1 MEGTLLEHLYRH
13 AKERPRAPA
22 LRAKRL
28 GVWQKTSW
36 QDLLDRVLGL
46 AGGLAALGLKEGEVL
61 AILGHNA
68 PEWIEAELAAQT
80 LGALP
85 MGIYADAMPEE
96 VGYFLEFTQARG
108 VVVSDEEQ
116 LDKVYPHLH
125 LVDFVLVWEE
135 AGMSRHFRGKVR
147 RFSQAFGD
155 PKVGEEALRRRRPEE
170 TALLAPT
177 SGTTGR
183 SKLAMLSHQNLLA
196 GHEAVGKALGFQKGA
211 FVFSYLPLPWI
222 GEQMLTVV
230 QSLVEGSTVHFPE
243 DPTTLKEDLKE
254 VQPDFFLAPPRL
266 WEEMAS
272 FIQSRMADADPVKA
286 FFYRTGMGALLEGA
300 NREFRG
306 ERVGV
311 WLNLKRALFYP
322 LIARPLR
329 ARLGLAA
336 CRIAVTGGA
345 PLGPEVFTFFRALG
359 LDIRQVYGQSETAAA
374 TTAHATGDAPP
385 ETVVPPLP
393 GTEVRISEEG
403 EIQVRGPQV
412 FQGYFKQ
419 EKATR
424 ESFTEDGFFRT
435 GDAGFFDERGHLV
448 ILGRVKEVGALA
460 DGTRFAPQ
468 FLENRLKYSPYIREA
483 VVLGHGRPF
492 VTALIELDP
501 ENVQNWAR
509 RRGIPFTTYLSLTER
524 PEVQA
529 LIAEEIRMV
538 NQTLPE
544 KLRIRRFALLPKELH
559 PDDEEITRTRK
570 VRRQIVEAR
579 YAPVIQA
586 LYGEGGR
593 VSLSLPIR
601 YLEGEGRLEATL
613 EVQEV

>member
-1 MEGTLLEHLYRH
+1 MRGTLLEHLVRH
-13 AKERPRAPA
+13 AKERPEAPA
-22 LRAKRL
+22 LRVKRL
-28 GVWQKTSW
+28 GVWRKTSW
-36 QDLLDRVLGL
+36 RALLDRVLSL
-46 AGGLAALGLKEGEVL
+46 AGGLSALGLREGEVL
-61 AILGHNA
+61 ALLGHNA
-68 PEWIEAELAAQT
+68 PEWVEAELATQV

-96 VGYFLEFTQARG
+96 VGYFLEFTGARG
-108 VVVSDEEQ
+108 LVVSDEEQ

-135 AGMSRHFRGKVR
+135 AGMTRHFRGKVR
-147 RFSQAFGD
+147 PFSQAFGD
-155 PKVGEEALRRRRPEE
+155 PKVGEEALKRRQPEE

-183 SKLAMLSHQNLLA
+183 SKLARLSHRNLLA
-196 GHEAVGKALGFQKGA
+196 GHEALRKALGFQRGA

-230 QSLVEGSTVHFPE
+230 QALVEGATVHFPE
-243 DPTTLKEDLKE
+243 DPATLREDLKE

-266 WEEMAS
+266 WEDMAS
-272 FIQSRMADADPVKA
+272 LIQSRMADADPIKR
-286 FFYRTGMGALLEGA
+286 FFFRAGMGALLEGA

-306 ERVGV
+306 ERVGA

-322 LIARPLR
+322 LLARPLR

-374 TTAHATGDAPP
+374 TAAHAAGDAPP
-385 ETVVPPLP
+385 ETVGPPLP
-393 GTEVRISEEG
+393 GTEVRLSEEG

-412 FQGYFKQ
+412 FQGYFKG

-448 ILGRVKEVGALA
+448 ILGRVKEVGALQ
-460 DGTRFAPQ
+460 DGTPFAPQ

-483 VVLGHGRPF
+483 ILLGHGRPF
-492 VTALIELDP
+492 VAALIELDP
-501 ENVQNWAR
+501 ETVQNWAR
-509 RRGIPFTTYLSLTER
+509 RRGLPFTTYQSLAER
-524 PEVQA
+524 PEVRA

-538 NQTLPE
+538 NQNLPE

-559 PDDEEITRTRK
+559 PDDEEVTRTRK

-586 LYGEGGR
+586 LYGAGGQ
-593 VSLSLPIR
+593 VGVVLPIR

>member
-1 MEGTLLEHLYRH
+1 MEGTLLAYLYQH
-13 AKERPRAPA
+13 AQREPEAPA
-22 LRAKRL
+22 LRVKRL
-28 GVWQKTSW
+28 GIWQKTSW
-36 QDLLDRVLGL
+36 KDLWHRTLSL
-46 AGGLAALGLKEGEVL
+46 AGGLWALGLREGEVL

-68 PEWIEAELAAQT
+68 PEWVEAELAAQT

-96 VGYFLEFTQARG
+96 VGYFLEFTGAKG
-108 VVVSDEEQ
+108 IVVSDEEQ

-125 LVDFVLVWEE
+125 LLDFVLVWEE
-135 AGMSRHFRGKVR
+135 AGMSRHFQGKVR
-147 RFSQAFGD
+147 RFRQALGD
-155 PKVGEEALRRRRPEE
+155 PRVGEEALKRRHPKEI
-170 TALLAPT
+170 ALLAPT

-183 SKLAMLSHQNLLA
+183 SKLAMLSHENLLA
-196 GHEAVGKALGFQKGA
+196 GHFALREALGFQRGA
-211 FVFSYLPLPWI
+211 WVFSYLPLPWI

-230 QSLVEGSTVHFPE
+230 QGLVEGSTVHFPE
-243 DPTTLKEDLKE
+243 DPTTLREDLKE

-266 WEEMAS
+266 WEDMAS
-272 FIQSRMADADPVKA
+272 LIQSRMADADLLKA
-286 FFYRTGMGALLEGA
+286 FFYRVGMGALLEGA
-300 NREFRG
+300 SREFRG
-306 ERVGV
+306 EKVGL

-385 ETVVPPLP
+385 ETVGPPLAH
-393 GTEVRISEEG
+393 TEVRMGEEG
-403 EIQVRGPQV
+403 EIQVKGPQV
-412 FQGYFKQ
+412 FQGYFRQ
-419 EKATR
+419 EKATA

-448 ILGRVKEVGALA
+448 ILGRVKEVGALL

-483 VVLGHGRPF
+483 VVLGHGKPF

-524 PEVQA
+524 PEVRA

-538 NQTLPE
+538 NKTLPE
-544 KLRIRRFALLPKELH
+544 KLRIQRFAILPKELH

-570 VRRQIVEAR
+570 VRRQVVEAR
-579 YAPVIQA
+579 YGPVIQA

-593 VSLSLPIR
+593 VEVVLPIR

>member
-1 MEGTLLEHLYRH
+1 MRAYAGNPFRT
-13 AKERPRAPA
+13 PREARQGAPRSPGPTGEA
-22 LRAKRL
+22 ARRL
-28 GVWQKTSW
+28 AE
-36 QDLLDRVLGL
+36 DLLAGASGPGPKPRRGL
-46 AGGLAALGLKEGEVL
+46 SALGLKEGEVL

-68 PEWIEAELAAQT
+68 PEWVEAELAAQV

-96 VGYFLEFTQARG
+96 VGYFLEFTGARG
-108 VVVSDEEQ
+108 IVVSDEEQ

-196 GHEAVGKALGFQKGA
+196 GHEAVGKALGFQRGA
-211 FVFSYLPLPWI
+211 WVFSYLPLPWI

-286 FFYRTGMGALLEGA
+286 FFYRAGMGALLEGA

-306 ERVGV
+306 ERVGL

-374 TTAHATGDAPP
+374 TTAHATGDAPRRP
-385 ETVVPPLP
+385 WAPLFRARRCASARKGRSRCGAPRSFRATSSRKRPPGRASP
-393 GTEVRISEEG
+393 
-403 EIQVRGPQV
+403 
-412 FQGYFKQ
+412 
-419 EKATR
+419 
-424 ESFTEDGFFRT
+424 RT
-435 GDAGFFDERGHLV
+435 ASSAR
-448 ILGRVKEVGALA
+448 
-460 DGTRFAPQ
+460 GTRA
-468 FLENRLKYSPYIREA
+468 
-483 VVLGHGRPF
+483 
-492 VTALIELDP
+492 
-501 ENVQNWAR
+501 
-509 RRGIPFTTYLSLTER
+509 SLTS
-524 PEVQA
+524 
-529 LIAEEIRMV
+529 
-538 NQTLPE
+538 
-544 KLRIRRFALLPKELH
+544 
-559 PDDEEITRTRK
+559 
-570 VRRQIVEAR
+570 
-579 YAPVIQA
+579 
-586 LYGEGGR
+586 GG
-593 VSLSLPIR
+593 
-601 YLEGEGRLEATL
+601 TW
-613 EVQEV
+613 

>member
-1 MEGTLLEHLYRH
+1 MQGTLLEYLHRN
-13 AKERPRAPA
+13 AETQPQAPA
-22 LRAKRL
+22 LRVKRL

-36 QDLLDRVLGL
+36 KALWERVLGL
-46 AGGLAALGLKEGEVL
+46 AAGLGALGLKEGEVL

-68 PEWIEAELAAQT
+68 PEWVEAELAAQV

-85 MGIYADAMPEE
+85 LGIYADAMPEE
-96 VGYFLEFTQARG
+96 VGYFLEFTGARG
-108 VVVSDEEQ
+108 IVVSDEEQ

-125 LVDFVLVWEE
+125 LLDFVLVWEE
-135 AGMSRHFRGKVR
+135 AGMRRHFQGKVR
-147 RFSQAFGD
+147 PLSRAFGD
-155 PKVGEEALRRRRPEE
+155 PEEALPHLQRRRPEE

-183 SKLAMLSHQNLLA
+183 SKLAMLSHQNLIA
-196 GHEAVGKALGFQKGA
+196 GHLALREALGFQKGA
-211 FVFSYLPLPWI
+211 WVFSYLPLPWI

-230 QSLVEGSTVHFPE
+230 QALVGGSVVHFPE
-243 DPTTLKEDLKE
+243 DPLTLREDLKE

-266 WEEMAS
+266 WEDMAS
-272 FIQSRMADADPVKA
+272 LVQSRMADADPLKA
-286 FFYRTGMGALLEGA
+286 FFFRAGMAALLEGA
-300 NREFRG
+300 RREFRG
-306 ERVGV
+306 EKVGP

-322 LIARPLR
+322 LVARPIR

-359 LDIRQVYGQSETAAA
+359 VDIRQVYGQSETAAA
-374 TTAHATGDAPP
+374 TTAHRTGDAPP
-385 ETVVPPLP
+385 ETVGPPLP
-393 GTEVRISEEG
+393 GTELRLSEEG
-403 EIQVRGPQV
+403 EILVRGPQV
-412 FQGYFKQ
+412 FQGYFRA
-419 EKATR
+419 EGATR
-424 ESFTEDGFFRT
+424 EAFTEDGFLRT
-435 GDAGFFDERGHLV
+435 GDAGALDERGHLIV
-448 ILGRVKEVGALA
+448 LGRVKEVGALQ

-483 VVLGHGRPF
+483 IVLGHGKPF
-492 VTALIELDP
+492 VTALIEIDP

-524 PEVQA
+524 PEVRA

-538 NQTLPE
+538 NRTLPE
-544 KLRIRRFALLPKELH
+544 RLRIQRFAILPKELH

-570 VRRQIVEAR
+570 VRRQVVEAR
-579 YAPVIQA
+579 YAPVVQA

-593 VSLSLPIR
+593 VELALPIR
-601 YLEGEGRLEATL
+601 YLEGEGRLEASL

>member
-1 MEGTLLEHLYRH
+1 MRGTLLEHLVRH
-13 AKERPRAPA
+13 AEERPEAPA
-22 LRAKRL
+22 LRVKRL

-36 QDLLDRVLGL
+36 RGLLDRVLSL
-46 AGGLAALGLKEGEVL
+46 AGGLSALGLKEGEVL

-68 PEWIEAELAAQT
+68 PEWVEAELAAQV

-96 VGYFLEFTQARG
+96 VGYFLEFTGARG
-108 VVVSDEEQ
+108 IVVSDEEQ

-183 SKLAMLSHQNLLA
+183 SKLAMLSHKNLLA
-196 GHEAVGKALGFQKGA
+196 GHEAVGKALGFQRGA

-286 FFYRTGMGALLEGA
+286 FFYRAGMGALLEG
-300 NREFRG
+300 
-306 ERVGV
+306 ERVGL

-385 ETVVPPLP
+385 ETVGPPLP

-492 VTALIELDP
+492 VTALVELDP

-509 RRGIPFTTYLSLTER
+509 RRGLPFTTYQSLTER

>member
-1 MEGTLLEHLYRH
+1 MRGTLLEHLVRH
-13 AKERPRAPA
+13 AEERPEAPA
-22 LRAKRL
+22 LRVKRL

-36 QDLLDRVLGL
+36 RGLLDRVLSL
-46 AGGLAALGLKEGEVL
+46 AGGLSALGLKEGEVL

-68 PEWIEAELAAQT
+68 PEWVEAELAAQV

-96 VGYFLEFTQARG
+96 VGYFLEFTGARG
-108 VVVSDEEQ
+108 IVVSDEEQ

-183 SKLAMLSHQNLLA
+183 SKLAMLSHKNLLA
-196 GHEAVGKALGFQKGA
+196 GHEAVGKALGFQRGA

-286 FFYRTGMGALLEGA
+286 FFYRAGMGALLEGA

-306 ERVGV
+306 ERVGL

-322 LIARPLR
+322 LI

-385 ETVVPPLP
+385 ETVGPPLP

-492 VTALIELDP
+492 VTALVELDP

-509 RRGIPFTTYLSLTER
+509 RRGLPFTTYQSLTER

>member
-147 RFSQAFGD
+147 RFSQAFSD
-155 PKVGEEALRRRRPEE
+155 PKVGEGALRRRRPEDI
-170 TALLAPT
+170 ALLAPT

-196 GHEAVGKALGFQKGA
+196 GHEAVGKALGFQRGA

-345 PLGPEVFTFFRALG
+345 PLGPEVFTFFRTLG

-385 ETVVPPLP
+385 ETVGPPLP

-492 VTALIELDP
+492 ITALIELDP

>member
-1 MEGTLLEHLYRH
+1 MRGTLLEHLVRH
-13 AKERPRAPA
+13 AKERPEAPA
-22 LRAKRL
+22 LRVKRL

-36 QDLLDRVLGL
+36 RGLLDRVLSL
-46 AGGLAALGLKEGEVL
+46 AGGLSALGLKEGEVL

-68 PEWIEAELAAQT
+68 PEWVEAELAAQV

-96 VGYFLEFTQARG
+96 VGYFLEFTGARG
-108 VVVSDEEQ
+108 IVVSDEEQ

-196 GHEAVGKALGFQKGA
+196 GHEAVGKALGFQRGA
-211 FVFSYLPLPWI
+211 WVFSYLPLPWI

-286 FFYRTGMGALLEGA
+286 FFYRAGMGALLEGA

-306 ERVGV
+306 ERVGL

-385 ETVVPPLP
+385 ETVGPPLP

-468 FLENRLKYSPYIREA
+468 FLENR
-483 VVLGHGRPF
+483 
-492 VTALIELDP
+492 
-501 ENVQNWAR
+501 
-509 RRGIPFTTYLSLTER
+509 
-524 PEVQA
+524 
-529 LIAEEIRMV
+529 
-538 NQTLPE
+538 
-544 KLRIRRFALLPKELH
+544 
-559 PDDEEITRTRK
+559 
-570 VRRQIVEAR
+570 
-579 YAPVIQA
+579 
-586 LYGEGGR
+586 
-593 VSLSLPIR
+593 
-601 YLEGEGRLEATL
+601 
-613 EVQEV
+613 

>member
-1 MEGTLLEHLYRH
+1 MEGTLLAYLYHH
-13 AKERPRAPA
+13 AKERPHAPA
-22 LRAKRL
+22 LRVKRL

-36 QDLLDRVLGL
+36 KELLERTLSL
-46 AGGLAALGLKEGEVL
+46 AGGLWALGLREGEVL

-68 PEWIEAELAAQT
+68 PEWVEAELAAQT

-96 VGYFLEFTQARG
+96 VGYFLEFTGAKG
-108 VVVSDEEQ
+108 IVVSDEEQ

-135 AGMSRHFRGKVR
+135 AGMSRHFQGKVL

-155 PKVGEEALRRRRPEE
+155 PKVGEEALKKRRPEE

-196 GHEAVGKALGFQKGA
+196 GHFAVGQALGFQKGA
-211 FVFSYLPLPWI
+211 WVFSYLPLPWI

-243 DPTTLKEDLKE
+243 DPTTLREDLKE

-266 WEEMAS
+266 WEDMAS
-272 FIQSRMADADPVKA
+272 LIQSRMADADLLKA
-286 FFYRTGMGALLEGA
+286 FFYRVGMGALLEGA
-300 NREFRG
+300 RREFRG
-306 ERVGV
+306 ERVGL

-385 ETVVPPLP
+385 ETVGPPLP
-393 GTEVRISEEG
+393 RTEVRISEEG
-403 EIQVRGPQV
+403 EILVKGP
-412 FQGYFKQ
+412 
-419 EKATR
+419 R
-424 ESFTEDGFFRT
+424 SSR
-435 GDAGFFDERGHLV
+435 V
-448 ILGRVKEVGALA
+448 ISARKRPPRRPSPRMASS
-460 DGTRFAPQ
+460 APGM
-468 FLENRLKYSPYIREA
+468 RA
-483 VVLGHGRPF
+483 
-492 VTALIELDP
+492 
-501 ENVQNWAR
+501 
-509 RRGIPFTTYLSLTER
+509 SLTS
-524 PEVQA
+524 
-529 LIAEEIRMV
+529 
-538 NQTLPE
+538 
-544 KLRIRRFALLPKELH
+544 
-559 PDDEEITRTRK
+559 
-570 VRRQIVEAR
+570 
-579 YAPVIQA
+579 
-586 LYGEGGR
+586 GG
-593 VSLSLPIR
+593 IW
-601 YLEGEGRLEATL
+601 
-613 EVQEV
+613 

>member
-1 MEGTLLEHLYRH
+1 MQGTLLEHLYRH
-13 AKERPRAPA
+13 AQEQPNAPA
-22 LRAKRL
+22 LRVKRL

-36 QDLLDRVLGL
+36 RDLLERVLCL
-46 AGGLAALGLKEGEVL
+46 AGGLAALGLRDGEVL

-68 PEWIEAELAAQT
+68 PEWVEAELAAQV
-80 LGALP
+80 LGAFP

-96 VGYFLEFTQARG
+96 VGYFLEFTGARG
-108 VVVSDEEQ
+108 IVVSDEEQ
-116 LDKVYPHLH
+116 LDKVYPYLH
-125 LVDFVLVWEE
+125 LLDFVLVWEE
-135 AGMSRHFRGKVR
+135 AGMSRHFGGKVR

-155 PKVGEEALRRRRPEE
+155 RRVGEEALKGRRPQE

-183 SKLAMLSHQNLLA
+183 SKLAMLSHANLLA
-196 GHEAVGKALGFQKGA
+196 GHRALAQALGFQKGA
-211 FVFSYLPLPWI
+211 WVFSYLPLPWI

-230 QSLVEGSTVHFPE
+230 QSLVEGFTVHFPE
-243 DPTTLKEDLKE
+243 DPTTLREDLKE

-266 WEEMAS
+266 WEDMAS
-272 FIQSRMADADPVKA
+272 LIQSRMADADPLKG
-286 FFYRTGMGALLEGA
+286 FFYRVGMGALLEGA
-300 NREFRG
+300 SREFRG
-306 ERVGV
+306 EGVGL
-311 WLNLKRALFYP
+311 WLGLKRALFYP

-374 TTAHATGDAPP
+374 TTAHTIGDAPP
-385 ETVVPPLP
+385 ETVGPPLP
-393 GTEVRISEEG
+393 GAEVRLSEEG
-403 EIQVRGPQV
+403 EIQVKGPQV

-419 EKATR
+419 EAATQ
-424 ESFTEDGFFRT
+424 ESFTADGFFRT

-448 ILGRVKEVGALA
+448 ILGRVKEVGALL

-483 VVLGHGRPF
+483 VVLGHGKPF

-509 RRGIPFTTYLSLTER
+509 RRGLPFTTYLSLTER
-524 PEVQA
+524 PEVRA

-544 KLRIRRFALLPKELH
+544 RLKVRRFAILPKELH

-570 VRRQIVEAR
+570 VRRQVVEAR
-579 YAPVIQA
+579 YGPVIRA
-586 LYGEGGR
+586 LYGGGGQ
-593 VSLSLPIR
+593 VEVVLPIR
-601 YLEGEGRLEATL
+601 YLEGEGRLQATL